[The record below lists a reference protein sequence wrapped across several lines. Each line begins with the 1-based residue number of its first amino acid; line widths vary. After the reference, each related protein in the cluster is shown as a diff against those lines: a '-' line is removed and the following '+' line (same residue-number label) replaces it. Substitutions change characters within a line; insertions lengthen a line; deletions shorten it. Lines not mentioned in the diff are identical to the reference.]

1 MLVVEVVEKAMDHL
15 VQVEAAA
22 AAMAVHPELLALQIL
37 AAAAGAVMTARA
49 AAPEVRAL

>member
-1 MLVVEVVEKAMDHL
+1 MAEKVMDHL

-22 AAMAVHPELLALQIL
+22 AAMAVHPELRELQIL
-37 AAAAGAVMTARA
+37 AAAVGAVMTARA